1 MGASNCFAC
10 VQGFSYDSPVTQFPV
25 RSGPGTS
32 FSEMP
37 FKAVKGTLNL
47 PVLDVQPDALNTPND
62 ADKTQVYQWFKL
74 QFPDGQ
80 VGWLRA
86 HVVTIQGDFTAYGY
100 GNVAA
105 ATYAYLLKRV
115 TAQAAPAAAAPAPA
129 ASPSTP
135 AASTPGTPAAPTAA
149 TAPAASSTPAP
160 AAAPAPSA
168 APAPAAAPTPVSGAD
183 SARPS
188 QTLSGSGAAITAWNN
203 YGGMVQQLA
212 QANGIETATVLA
224 ILAIES
230 GGSGFVNGRLKIRFE
245 NHIFRN
251 SLYKAGRGAQYD
263 ANFGGGLAW
272 NDTHQYK
279 LNGQLYPTHT
289 GSQDSEYAA
298 FQIASGIDPELAAQ
312 AISMGAAQVMG
323 FNYRSNGFSS
333 ALEMFNAYSRSDAEQ
348 VKGMFNYLKYRG
360 LVPAMKQNDFNA
372 VALGYNGSGQVER
385 YGSLMRQAY
394 QSVKPLLDAIG
405 VH

>member
-1 MGASNCFAC
+1 
-10 VQGFSYDSPVTQFPV
+10 
-25 RSGPGTS
+25 
-32 FSEMP
+32 
-37 FKAVKGTLNL
+37 
-47 PVLDVQPDALNTPND
+47 
-62 ADKTQVYQWFKL
+62 
-74 QFPDGQ
+74 
-80 VGWLRA
+80 
-86 HVVTIQGDFTAYGY
+86 
-100 GNVAA
+100 
-105 ATYAYLLKRV
+105 
-115 TAQAAPAAAAPAPA
+115 
-129 ASPSTP
+129 
-135 AASTPGTPAAPTAA
+135 
-149 TAPAASSTPAP
+149 
-160 AAAPAPSA
+160 
-168 APAPAAAPTPVSGAD
+168 
-183 SARPS
+183 
-188 QTLSGSGAAITAWNN
+188 
-203 YGGMVQQLA
+203 MVQQLA

-251 SLYKAGRGAQYD
+251 SLYKVGRGAQYD

-272 NDTHQYK
+272 NDNHQYK

-298 FQIASGIDPELAAQ
+298 FQIASSIDPELAAQ

-333 ALEMFNAYSRSDAEQ
+333 AQEMFNAYSRSDAEQ